1 MNRKERR
8 RLKKQGVR
16 VAAADTPSILR
27 QAALHHRLGR
37 FADAEVLYR
46 RALAG
51 DPNNPDALHLLGL
64 TRREQGAAGE
74 AVELIR
80 RAIDAC
86 GGGNALYFKSLAA
99 TLLVADQPA
108 DAEAAARRALEFEAD
123 FAEALAVLG
132 SALRALG
139 RRDEA
144 ETTLR
149 RAIDLEADKPDAW
162 TALGNVQVAR
172 GDEAAAVETFRAAL
186 ERAPTDEVA
195 VTNLAGALRRLD
207 RTAEAETV
215 LRAGI
220 EARPN
225 SARLYDTLALVM
237 LEDGQVDEA
246 ADTYAKALDADPGD
260 PEALAM
266 LAGSGRCADDP
277 ALLRRIEHRLETGA
291 EGADAIKL
299 RFALA
304 DALRD
309 QGDTNR
315 AFRRYAEANAARR
328 GELVARGHGFDAE
341 EHDAFVSRIVE
352 VFDRAFIAD
361 RSEAG
366 LPSEVPVF
374 VVGMPRSGTTL
385 VEHIAASHPDVHGA
399 GELTAFAGLREGLAA
414 AVGAPEGEAFPE
426 CTRRLDANAA
436 RQVAEAH
443 LARLA
448 DIGGGAAR
456 VIDKSPLNV
465 FTMGLAAVLFPN
477 ASIVHCRRD
486 ARDIGLSCFMTN
498 FVAPFA
504 WATDL
509 GDIGRYHR
517 AFETLMAHWRA
528 TVPNPVLEMVYEDLV
543 ADAEGQS
550 RRLIDFLG
558 LAWDDR
564 CLSAHDSR
572 RTVRTAS
579 LWQVRRP
586 IGVDAVGRWHTYAD
600 ELAPLEAGLE
610 GR

>member
-1 MNRKERR
+1 VNRKERR

-108 DAEAAARRALEFEAD
+108 DAEA
-123 FAEALAVLG
+123 
-132 SALRALG
+132 
-139 RRDEA
+139 
-144 ETTLR
+144 
-149 RAIDLEADKPDAW
+149 
-162 TALGNVQVAR
+162 
-172 GDEAAAVETFRAAL
+172 
-186 ERAPTDEVA
+186 
-195 VTNLAGALRRLD
+195 
-207 RTAEAETV
+207 ETV

-237 LEDGQVDEA
+237 LEDGRVDEA

>member
-1 MNRKERR
+1 VTVAWARSRRYGSEAGGGACLGRIPADGNPLGRGSVNRKERR

-108 DAEAAARRALEFEAD
+108 DAEA
-123 FAEALAVLG
+123 
-132 SALRALG
+132 
-139 RRDEA
+139 
-144 ETTLR
+144 
-149 RAIDLEADKPDAW
+149 
-162 TALGNVQVAR
+162 
-172 GDEAAAVETFRAAL
+172 
-186 ERAPTDEVA
+186 
-195 VTNLAGALRRLD
+195 
-207 RTAEAETV
+207 ETV

-237 LEDGQVDEA
+237 LEDGRVDEA

>member
-1 MNRKERR
+1 VNRKERR

-16 VAAADTPSILR
+16 VAAADTASVLR

-37 FADAEVLYR
+37 FADAEAMYR

-74 AVELIR
+74 AAELIR

-86 GGGNALYFKSLAA
+86 DGGNALYFKSLAA
-99 TLLVADQPA
+99 TLLVADQPEK
-108 DAEAAARRALEFEAD
+108 AEAAARRALDFDAD
-123 FAEALAVLG
+123 FAEALVVLG
-132 SALRALG
+132 SALRTLD
-139 RRDEA
+139 RLDEA
-144 ETTLR
+144 EAALN

-162 TALGNVQVAR
+162 TALGNVYVAR
-172 GDEAAAVETFRAAL
+172 GDDTAAAEAFRAAL
-186 ERAPTDEVA
+186 DRAPTDEFA

-207 RTAEAETV
+207 RTAEAEAV

-220 EARPN
+220 EAKPN
-225 SARLYDTLALVM
+225 SARLFDTLALVM
-237 LEDGQVDEA
+237 LEDGRVDEA

-260 PEALAM
+260 AEALTM

-277 ALLRRIEHRLETGA
+277 ALIRRIEHRLETGA
-291 EGADAIKL
+291 DGADGIKL

-309 QGDTNR
+309 RGDTVR

-328 GELVARGHGFDAE
+328 AELDAVGQGFDAGD
-341 EHDAFVSRIVE
+341 HDAFVARIID
-352 VFDRAFIAD
+352 VFDSAFM
-361 RSEAG
+361 EEQAG
-366 LPSEVPVF
+366 IGVASEVPVF

-399 GELTAFAGLREGLAA
+399 GELTAFAGLRDGLAS
-414 AVGAPEGEAFPE
+414 AVGAPQGEAFPD
-426 CTRRLDANAA
+426 CARHLDAATA
-436 RQVAEAH
+436 SRIAEAH
-443 LARLA
+443 VARLA
-448 DIGGGAAR
+448 EIAGGAAR
-456 VIDKSPLNV
+456 LIDKSPLNV
-465 FTMGLAAVLFPN
+465 FTIGLAAVLFPN
-477 ASIVHCRRD
+477 ARIVHCRRD
-486 ARDIGLSCFMTN
+486 ARDVGLSCFMTN
-498 FVAPFA
+498 FVTPFA

-509 GDIGRYHR
+509 GDIGRFHQ

-564 CLSAHDSR
+564 CLAAHQSR

-586 IGVDAVGRWHTYAD
+586 IGADAVGRWRTYAD
-600 ELAPLEAGLE
+600 VLAPLEAGLE
-610 GR
+610 G